1 MMSDRMFV
9 KEILAIA
16 QETDLR
22 SSVLL
27 ALIRE
32 KCLDELYGSHPSTT
46 RLLGENVD

>member
-1 MMSDRMFV
+1 MSDRMFV

-16 QETDLR
+16 QETELR

-32 KCLDELYGSHPSTT
+32 KCLTALYGDHPTMT
-46 RLLGENVD
+46 QFLGENVD

>member
-1 MMSDRMFV
+1 MFV

-16 QETDLR
+16 QEKELR

-32 KCLDELYGSHPSTT
+32 KCLTALYGDHPATT
-46 RLLGENVD
+46 RLLGESDD

>member
-1 MMSDRMFV
+1 MFV

-32 KCLDELYGSHPSTT
+32 RCLTALYGDHPSMTQF
-46 RLLGENVD
+46 LGESDD